1 MKAVIKGK
9 YEVSEK
15 ASLGSSLF
23 TLSAAAGDL
32 RFKATAT
39 NATFSPGPSLEGISL
54 AVEKPGAFIVDVN
67 VPKKDVRFQ
76 FMNMAL
82 VMNKPMNI
90 MYMHSWGDNRTTIDC
105 TTVFDPANKV
115 SVSHSV
121 GSRACRVKYAYAHGE
136 LRNTVF
142 EPCYD
147 TGKNTWDFA
156 LTRKLEGGNAVKG
169 TYNCSSKLLGL
180 EWSRDSKTDG
190 TFKVSASIDM
200 AEEKKSPKLMA
211 ERVWNYDLF

>member
-1 MKAVIKGK
+1 
-9 YEVSEK
+9 
-15 ASLGSSLF
+15 
-23 TLSAAAGDL
+23 
-32 RFKATAT
+32 
-39 NATFSPGPSLEGISL
+39 
-54 AVEKPGAFIVDVN
+54 
-67 VPKKDVRFQ
+67 
-76 FMNMAL
+76 MNMAL

-121 GSRACRVKYAYAHGE
+121 GSRACRIKYAYAHGE

-147 TGKNTWDFA
+147 TGKNAWDFA

-190 TFKVSASIDM
+190 TFKVIFLLLYIFTLWSPYLYSIFNCICLLHLTFIVLGDGTEFSWLVF
-200 AEEKKSPKLMA
+200 ANDTLA
-211 ERVWNYDLF
+211 FY